1 MDAIRVEVQL
11 ILPSNLREDLELAV
25 DRALLQ
31 RAGGKVC
38 CAEKGCENSVWPGS
52 RYCIWH
58 PTLRLA
64 NRRRSRL
71 ERAR

>member
-11 ILPSNLREDLELAV
+11 VLPRNLRECLKSAV

-31 RAGGKVC
+31 RAGGKAC
-38 CAEKGCENSVWPGS
+38 CAESGCEKSVWPGS

-58 PTLRLA
+58 PTLRLE
-64 NRRRSRL
+64 NRRLSRF